1 MTLPTAPP
9 ILSELRNPT
18 SPASQVAALRA
29 LKNEVIGNGQKK
41 RSWIKLGILGPIAR
55 ILNTSKASG
64 KRRESNGTR
73 SSPHRKAALAR
84 SDEEEARFQ
93 AIVIVGS
100 LAYAKFVPGGS
111 ASNAP
116 IRDSAVI
123 PSLLALLSSPDTTSR
138 IVLATLRT
146 LNTLADAS
154 ALEKST
160 IEDYSRGLINSLYTQ
175 ECLTSLVQI
184 LSQTSSS
191 HTIQHQISLSAAL
204 IAKTCYD
211 ENQRKLLVRA
221 GVLEAL
227 ASRVAAVVRTTDFTG
242 CMPNTING
250 SLAHSESLPA
260 MVRSWLV
267 PVFSAIGSIVDTS
280 RSRATIFLSTPALTA
295 VLSKVEADLA
305 MLDEERDTSWLH
317 NGYSG
322 VRSPLATSRHLDRI
336 LPQIPSFASKSAL
349 PESASHPPIG
359 ASGTSVRHSYLTGK
373 VYLSHGTIHGQASA
387 QDEESPFISWLLYL
401 ARAESGVGR
410 LMAAWVVGLFYR
422 SGLIDKRRETT
433 IAMLLVPLIV
443 RILDNGVK
451 PGTGRQIAST
461 KDSAGTTDQIIQEQA
476 PAILAMLTVDSL
488 EIQRAAVDAGAIK
501 RLAQLLKQSYDP
513 LPVNATF
520 EWTADSSSNDGAED
534 GNENLFTENTA
545 MSAAAY
551 RIMKVR
557 ESVLTALAS
566 IASIRDDYR
575 TAIVE
580 QGVVPLVIESLKT
593 EQPANTADGSRK
605 GTATMGPLRSPL
617 VQPNPVSVILAA
629 CEAARSLSRS
639 VHTLRTCL
647 TDAGLTTPLVAL
659 LKHGNV
665 KIRTAATAVFS
676 NLVLEF
682 SPMRDAIVEAGTVK
696 ILCDHAHSTDPEL
709 RLNSV
714 WALKHLVV
722 SAPGLLKKECLVGLG
737 SGWLQQ
743 IFSSETGD
751 SVTVFGSRAE
761 KEPNNSTPLAMGTPN
776 AAGEQVDLLNS
787 TDGFREDVFANS
799 GNQDDNGDSQMAD
812 SLQAM
817 EEPNFEA
824 QRKEYHQ
831 NRWRAPSRPAD
842 LIQIRKDDLA
852 LQQQGFEFLSNMFC
866 GSDGPEMIDCVF
878 EEIGQE
884 KLFEILVSKLRP
896 RLVNAFNRDRRSSEN
911 NVRQTQPPTDI
922 VVSVCN
928 VVLHIA
934 AGLPRHRQ
942 HIISHPELL
951 KLIVPLFSH
960 SSARVR
966 CCCAWIV
973 INLTCT
979 DDQSDQVGC
988 GERVHALEKLGVM
1001 EKLRILQSD
1010 PETDVK
1016 ERTKTAIHQMNKYP
1030 MR

>member
-1 MTLPTAPP
+1 MTLPTSPL

-18 SPASQVAALRA
+18 SPASQIAALRA

-41 RSWIKLGILGPIAR
+41 RSWIRLGILGPITR
-55 ILNTSKASG
+55 ILNTSKANG

-73 SSPHRKAALAR
+73 DSPHRKAALSR
-84 SDEEEARFQ
+84 SDEEEARFH
-93 AIVIVGS
+93 AIIIVGS
-100 LAYAKFVPGGS
+100 LAYGGF
-111 ASNAP
+111 ASNAT

-138 IVLATLRT
+138 VVLATLRT

-154 ALEKST
+154 ALERS
-160 IEDYSRGLINSLYTQ
+160 IHEDHSRGLIHHLYTQ
-175 ECLTSLVQI
+175 ECLTSILQI
-184 LSQTSSS
+184 LSQKSTS
-191 HTIQHQISLSAAL
+191 HTARHQIALSAAL
-204 IAKTCYD
+204 IAKTCDD

-227 ASRVAAVVRTTDFTG
+227 ASRVAAVVRATEFAG
-242 CMPNTING
+242 CMPTTVNG
-250 SLAHSESLPA
+250 SLAHSEPVPA
-260 MVRSWLV
+260 VVRSWLV

-280 RSRATIFLSTPALTA
+280 KSRATIFLSTPALTA

-305 MLDEERDTSWLH
+305 MLDEEKDTSWLH
-317 NGYSG
+317 NGYQPI
-322 VRSPLATSRHLDRI
+322 RSQLATSRHLDQI
-336 LPQIPSFASKSAL
+336 LPEIPSFLSKTAL
-349 PESASHPPIG
+349 PESINHPTTG
-359 ASGTSVRHSYLTGK
+359 ATGTLGRHPYLAGRVNT
-373 VYLSHGTIHGQASA
+373 SHGILHGQTSA

-401 ARAESGVGR
+401 ARAESGAGR

-433 IAMLLVPLIV
+433 IAMLLIPLIV
-443 RILDNGVK
+443 RILDSGVK
-451 PGTGRQIAST
+451 PMTGRQEAHTTGSV
-461 KDSAGTTDQIIQEQA
+461 DLTDQIIQQQA
-476 PAILAMLTVDSL
+476 PAILAMLTVDSS

-501 RLAQLLKQSYDP
+501 RLAHLLKKSYDP
-513 LPVNATF
+513 VPVDATF
-520 EWTADSSSNDGAED
+520 EWTAEGAEGAEGGD
-534 GNENLFTENTA
+534 EDLSTDTTA
-545 MSAAAY
+545 MSTAAY
-551 RIMKVR
+551 RVTKVR
-557 ESVLTALAS
+557 ECVLTALAS

-580 QGVVPLVIESLKT
+580 QGVVPFVIESLRI
-593 EQPANTADGSRK
+593 EQPTSAANGSHK
-605 GTATMGPLRSPL
+605 STATTEPKRSPL
-617 VQPNPVSVILAA
+617 VQRNPIGVILAA

-647 TDAGLTTPLVAL
+647 TDVGLTTPLVAL
-659 LKHGNV
+659 LKHNDV
-665 KIRTAATAVFS
+665 KIRTSATAVFT

-682 SPMRDAIVEAGTVK
+682 SPMREAIVEAGIVK

-709 RLNSV
+709 TLNSV

-722 SAPGLLKKECLVGLG
+722 SAPGPLKKECLRGLG

-743 IFSSETGD
+743 VFSSEAGE
-751 SVTVFGSRAE
+751 SVTAFGSRAE
-761 KEPNNSTPLAMGTPN
+761 RESSNGTPLAMGTPN

-787 TDGFREDVFANS
+787 TDGFREDILTMS
-799 GNQDDNGDSQMAD
+799 GDQDDNGDSEMAD
-812 SLQAM
+812 SLEIK
-817 EEPNFEA
+817 EEPSLEA
-824 QRKEYHQ
+824 QRVEYHQ

-842 LIQIRKDDLA
+842 LIQTRKDDLA

-878 EEIGQE
+878 EEIGQD

-911 NVRQTQPPTDI
+911 SVRQTQPPTDI

-942 HIISHPELL
+942 LIISHPELL

-960 SSARVR
+960 PHWQVR
-966 CCCAWIV
+966 CCCTWIV
-973 INLTCT
+973 INLTWK
-979 DDQSDQVGC
+979 DDQSDHVGC
-988 GERVHALEKLGVM
+988 RERAHALEKLGVM

-1010 PETDVK
+1010 PDTDVK
-1016 ERTKTAIHQMNKYP
+1016 ERTKTAIHQMKCA